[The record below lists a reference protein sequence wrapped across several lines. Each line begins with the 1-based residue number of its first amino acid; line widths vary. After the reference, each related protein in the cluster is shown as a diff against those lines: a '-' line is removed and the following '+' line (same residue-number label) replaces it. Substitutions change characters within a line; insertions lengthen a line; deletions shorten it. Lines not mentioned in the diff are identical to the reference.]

1 MEYLKQIPLFSQLDN
16 ESLKKIESII
26 EELTVEKDKFLF
38 YENDPGD
45 AFYIIKEGR
54 VSVLKNQSDG
64 TRKLIVTLGKGD
76 FFGELA
82 LINGECRNATIKCDT
97 DCKFLVIS
105 KEKFD
110 VLLRI
115 NLSISVQIIKVITKR
130 LKEESENKKKIESKI
145 ISVCSPKGGSGRSV
159 IISNLA
165 VSLASLKKSVVILD
179 CDLQFGDQAM
189 MFNILNSNTIG
200 DLVKNEK
207 IFNWEIIKK
216 YIEKTDIENLYLLSA
231 PSKPEEAELISR
243 NEIVKIIDILKDNFD
258 FILIDTPSY
267 FLDVAISVYDISDI
281 ILLVTEVDLNSIKN
295 AKSAMKVLEK
305 LNYSDDKIK
314 IIVNKLGKNKA
325 VNSDNISNSLS
336 KKIFC
341 ELPYVPYEL
350 TSSINRGESIV
361 SYDVNNPFSRSI
373 INMAKKL
380 NGENIKQN
388 NFFENVTLKIKSI
401 YGAIAK
407 WKRVKEMEPKYAVA
421 YYNLGLAYKTKGM
434 IDEAISEYKQAISL
448 NPDYADCHYY
458 LGLAYLE
465 KGVLDDA
472 GRSFENALHINPKY
486 KEAKSRLGLAY
497 LKMNKLDKAKEVLE
511 SLVSE
516 YPYFAD
522 SLNYLGKT
530 YVLMK
535 KYDKACEVLK
545 KALDINPRYIQ
556 ARLNL
561 AECYEALNF
570 EKEAIEEYR
579 RILNETEKDNDFHI
593 LAKKKISSMCT

>member
-165 VSLASLKKSVVILD
+165 VSLASLEKSVVILD